1 MNLIKIKSKT
11 LFMVLVYS
19 LLSPAYAAS
28 HPKSTVNDTAI
39 QNEILVYINNYRQQ
53 HGLAPLKMDNRIVK
67 EAKIHSMDMA
77 KHAIPFGHKY
87 FKNVLINYTHKLKTQ
102 MQGLKT
108 WLTTIK
114 MPRMLSK
121 TGYVAQDTKEIS
133 LVTMTLPG

>member
-19 LLSPAYAAS
+19 LLSPAYAVS

-67 EAKIHSMDMA
+67 EAKFIPWIWQNTRYHS
-77 KHAIPFGHKY
+77 AINIL
-87 FKNVLINYTHKLKTQ
+87 KNVLINYTHKLKTQ

-133 LVTMTLPG
+133 LGTMTLPG